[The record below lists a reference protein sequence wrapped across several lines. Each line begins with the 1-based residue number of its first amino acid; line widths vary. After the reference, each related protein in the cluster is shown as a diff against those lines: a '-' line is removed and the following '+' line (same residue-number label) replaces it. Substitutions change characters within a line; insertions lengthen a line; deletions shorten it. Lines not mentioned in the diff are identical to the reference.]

1 MNFIKLMQGANN
13 QTKALEKLTG
23 RFEKGVGLGS
33 KNYMN
38 NQLA

>member
-1 MNFIKLMQGANN
+1 MQGGNDQN
-13 QTKALEKLTG
+13 KALEKLAG

-38 NQLA
+38 N